1 MARSIDR
8 PIRRP
13 RTRWLATGWLAGCW
27 ILATCQSVQAERQT
41 AYELLPASTQAVLM
55 IPDGSRMLE
64 NWQKTELAKLA
75 KDPAVAPFF
84 EEQRQ
89 EIEKRFVDAGWRL
102 NIKPEDIRQH
112 LTGQVAI
119 AWMNAD
125 NPRKPFA
132 MSMVAD
138 VEDNAAANRQLL
150 DQIEAA
156 LVKEKAAKS
165 DIELS
170 GTEVRKFTMKP
181 RAGDLLAQQTFYAAV
196 DGYFFATDDEELMSQ
211 LIARAGGE
219 QIAAAN
225 LVSNPTFQAIRA
237 QLGDEFTADIND
249 VEYFARPIGFAKV
262 LRDIGGQRSMSDAD
276 MLAILEN
283 QGFGAIEAVCGY
295 LNFGGEKLDIVHRG
309 FVLADLPLPMS
320 AAILDFPNKAS
331 REIPRF
337 VSDKISS
344 LLVTNWN
351 ANQAFWKAEGLVD
364 EIAGA
369 EGVFEEVIKGI
380 RMDPN
385 GPQVDIEKDVL
396 PNFTN
401 DIYSISDSPQGE
413 VTINSRRNL
422 IALRITDPA
431 KMARVVDKAM
441 KNEPDADPVDFD
453 GHTIWKVVNG
463 QEDSELD
470 DSFGDFDSFD
480 LEEDPTSEEAT
491 EEEEEKWLNEWA
503 IAVHEDYLMFTSHVD
518 MIQEA
523 ITLAKSAQISPLV
536 REPDYNR
543 AMRAIEDTFGSEA
556 ACAWNIVRTKN
567 AYRVQYELFRAGK
580 LNESESML
588 ASILD
593 KLLASE
599 SEIRGKAQKVSGQ
612 ALPPFE
618 KIASFLNPSGLMV
631 RTTQKGWEFGS
642 VMLGNDSGV
651 ELGVRLDSGT
661 ARMTNIV
668 GGENR

>member
-8 PIRRP
+8 PIRRFS
-13 RTRWLATGWLAGCW
+13 TRWLATSWLAGCW
-27 ILATCQSVQAERQT
+27 ILATCQTAKAERQT
-41 AYELLPASTQAVLM
+41 AYELLPGTTQAVLM
-55 IPDGSRMLE
+55 IPDGTRMLE

-119 AWMNAD
+119 AWMKAET
-125 NPRKPFA
+125 PRKPFA

-138 VEDNAAANRQLL
+138 VDDDAAANRELL
-150 DQIEAA
+150 DHIEAA
-156 LVKEKAAKS
+156 LMKDKAAKS

-170 GTEVRKFTMKP
+170 GTDVRKFTMKP
-181 RAGDLLAQQTFYAAV
+181 RAGDLLAQQTFYATTG
-196 DGYFFATDDEELMSQ
+196 GYFFATDDEELMSL
-211 LIARAGGE
+211 LIARATGKPV
-219 QIAAAN
+219 ATAN
-225 LVSNPTFQAIRA
+225 LVDDPTFQASRS
-237 QLGDEFTADIND
+237 QLGDEFAADIND

-295 LNFGGEKLDIVHRG
+295 LKFGGKKLDIVHRG
-309 FVLADLPLPMS
+309 FVLAELPLPMS

-337 VSDKISS
+337 VGSGISS

-351 ANQAFWKAEGLVD
+351 ANKAFWKAEGLVD

-422 IALRITDPA
+422 IALRITDPD

-463 QEDSELD
+463 QDDGELD
-470 DSFGDFDSFD
+470 NSFGEFDSFD
-480 LEEDPTSEEAT
+480 LEDDSTSEDAD
-491 EEEEEKWLNEWA
+491 EEEEKWLNEWA
-503 IAVHEDYLMFTSHVD
+503 IAVHEDYLMFTSHVE

-523 ITLAKSAQISPLV
+523 ITLAKTAQISPLV

-543 AMRAIEDTFGSEA
+543 AMKAIEDTFGAEA

-567 AYRVQYELFRAGK
+567 AYRVQYELFREGK

-618 KIASFLNPSGLMV
+618 NIASFLNPSGLMV
-631 RTTQKGWEFGS
+631 RTTDKGWEFGS
-642 VMLGNDSGV
+642 VMLGNVSEA